1 MKIIT
6 EKEQGGIMQDKVK
19 YIAEEYGIYR
29 QLIKLVEEMSEVTK
43 EITKLL
49 NSKDDK
55 AVLDIYRNTLPEE
68 LADLSLVYDQVTYL
82 VGCEEQIEEW
92 RQYKA
97 TREVR
102 RIRLEQKN

>member
-1 MKIIT
+1 
-6 EKEQGGIMQDKVK
+6 MQDKVK
-19 YIAEEYGIYR
+19 YIADEYGIHH

-49 NSKDDK
+49 NATDDK
-55 AVLDIYRNTLPEE
+55 EVLDIYRNTLPEE
-68 LADLSLVYDQVTYL
+68 LADLSLVYDQVVYL
-82 VGCEEQIEEW
+82 IGCKGRVDAV

-102 RIRLEQKN
+102 RIRLEDK

>member
-1 MKIIT
+1 MQYKI
-6 EKEQGGIMQDKVK
+6 QF
-19 YIAEEYGIYR
+19 IAEHHDIHS
-29 QLIKLVEEMSEVTK
+29 QLIKLIEEMSEVTK

-49 NSKDDK
+49 NATKDK
-55 AVLDIYRNTLPEE
+55 EILDIYKNTLPEE
-68 LADLSLVYDQVTYL
+68 LADLSLVYDLVTYS

-102 RIRLEQKN
+102 RIRLETNQN

>member
-1 MKIIT
+1 
-6 EKEQGGIMQDKVK
+6 MQSKLE
-19 YIAEEYGIYR
+19 YIADNYGITS

-49 NSKDDK
+49 NASDDK
-55 AVLDIYRNTLPEE
+55 EILDIYRNTLPEE
-68 LADLSLVYDQVTYL
+68 LADLSLVYDQVAYL

-97 TREVR
+97 MREVR
-102 RIRLEQKN
+102 RIRLEDK

>member
-1 MKIIT
+1 
-6 EKEQGGIMQDKVK
+6 MQDKLE
-19 YIAEEYGIYR
+19 YIADHHGITS

-43 EITKLL
+43 EIAKLL

-55 AVLDIYRNTLPEE
+55 EILDIYRNTLPEE

>member
-1 MKIIT
+1 
-6 EKEQGGIMQDKVK
+6 MQDKIK
-19 YIAEEYGIYR
+19 FIADHHGIHS

-49 NSKDDK
+49 NTTRDEEI
-55 AVLDIYRNTLPEE
+55 LDIYRNTLPEE
-68 LADLSLVYDQVTYL
+68 LADLSLVYEQVTYL